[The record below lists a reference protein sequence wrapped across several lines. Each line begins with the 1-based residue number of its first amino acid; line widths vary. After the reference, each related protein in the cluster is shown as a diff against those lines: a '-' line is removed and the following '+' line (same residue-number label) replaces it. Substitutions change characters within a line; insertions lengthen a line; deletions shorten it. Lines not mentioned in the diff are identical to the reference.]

1 MKIGSPCLLLA
12 KCWVI
17 IHHIVNHTD
26 MDHMDVLYIPGS
38 IKLDAA
44 PILPCLHFHLL
55 GNQRLQGE
63 NSSRIRSRE
72 SSNCKAVEKHFET
85 HVFNLFPH
93 FFHHSFHESSR
104 LLTWCPAIPAVHV
117 GTFHPLMAAL
127 SAGRRSLKRAPT
139 RPGAMVDRVA
149 RAGTFIRSSL
159 GLLLEKGVDMWDVC
173 FIWIYGG
180 WCMLM
185 SCWYLY
191 KVVDMEKDLWKH
203 GMGSICKCSWQVAL
217 LRLGRVHLRPMATS

>member
-26 MDHMDVLYIPGS
+26 MDHMDVLYIQGS

-159 GLLLEKGVDMWDVC
+159 GLLLEKALICEMFVLYGFMVVDVC
-173 FIWIYGG
+173 WCPVGIYIKWLTWKRICENMG
-180 WCMLM
+180 WVQFA
-185 SCWYLY
+185 SAAG
-191 KVVDMEKDLWKH
+191 K
-203 GMGSICKCSWQVAL
+203 
-217 LRLGRVHLRPMATS
+217 

>member
-26 MDHMDVLYIPGS
+26 MDHMDVLYIQGS

-85 HVFNLFPH
+85 HVFNFFPH

-127 SAGRRSLKRAPT
+127 SAGRRSFK
-139 RPGAMVDRVA
+139 
-149 RAGTFIRSSL
+149 AGTHKTWCH
-159 GLLLEKGVDMWDVC
+159 GGPCGKGRDLYSEQFGFAVGKRRWYVRCLFYMDLW
-173 FIWIYGG
+173 W
-180 WCMLM
+180 LM

-191 KVVDMEKDLWKH
+191 KVVDMEKNLWKH
-203 GMGSICKCSWQVAL
+203 GMGSICKCRWQVAL